1 MNLTALD
8 WAIVAG
14 MLLFTA
20 AVVMSSRSYMRS
32 VADFLAAGRTAGRYL
47 ISVSQGMAALG
58 AITVVATFEMNYYA
72 GLPMTWWGFMMTP
85 VVVIITVTGWV
96 VYRFRQSRALTMA
109 QFFEMRYSRRFRIF
123 AGALAFVSGV
133 VNFGI
138 FPAVGA
144 RFFIYFCGLPQEV
157 NVAGFNIPAFPLTM
171 AVLLSISLS
180 FVFAGGQVAV
190 IITDFVQGLF
200 ANVVFVAL
208 VLHFMRVFDWSQIA
222 QALQSAPADASLI
235 NPFHTSKV
243 EDFNLWYFLIGV
255 YGAVYSTLSWQGT
268 QGYNASAKSAH
279 EAKMAGVLSNW
290 RGFPQNMMLLFLPI
304 CAYTVLHHAALAEQA
319 AQAEQVLSG
328 MANKAVRSQLTVPM
342 ALLHF
347 MPAGLLGAFVA
358 VMLAALVSTDEAYL
372 HSWGSI
378 FIQDVLVP
386 WRGKRL
392 EAREHIRWLRL
403 SILGVAVFSF
413 FFSLLFKQSEYILL
427 FFAITGAIYAGGSGA
442 VIIGGLYWK
451 RGTTAGAW
459 SALITGAT
467 MAVAGIVLQQVI
479 ADFPINGQVCWF
491 IAMVSS
497 TVVYIV
503 VSLLS
508 GGRQYD
514 MDRLL
519 HRGRYRLA
527 EEKPQ
532 PEAEVQRGWKVL
544 GMGGEFTRGD
554 RALYIATYCWTAL
567 WVAIFV
573 AGTAYSLMHQ
583 VPDEWWLTF
592 WRGYLL
598 LGTAIA
604 VVVTVWLGL
613 GGIRDARE
621 MLRRLAVLK
630 RDARDDGTVEQ
641 H

>member
-1 MNLTALD
+1 MNPTALD

-14 MLLFTA
+14 ILLFTA

-96 VYRFRQSRALTMA
+96 VYRFRQTRALTMA

-157 NVAGFNIPAFPLTM
+157 NVAGFNIPTFPLTM
-171 AVLLSISLS
+171 AVLLSMSLS
-180 FVFAGGQVAV
+180 FVFAGGQLAV

-208 VLHFMRVFDWSQIA
+208 VLHFMRMFDWSQIT

-235 NPFHTSKV
+235 SPFHTSKV

-255 YGAVYSTLSWQGT
+255 CGAVYSTLSWQGT

-304 CAYTVLHHAALAEQA
+304 CAHTVLHHAALAEQA
-319 AQAEQVLSG
+319 AQAEQVLFG
-328 MANKAVRSQLTVPM
+328 IANKAVPSQLTVPM

-358 VMLAALVSTDEAYL
+358 VMLVALVSTDEAYL

-413 FFSLLFKQSEYILL
+413 LFSLLSKQSEYILL
-427 FFAITGAIYAGGSGA
+427 FFAITGAIYTGGSGA

-479 ADFPINGQVCWF
+479 DDFSINGQVC
-491 IAMVSS
+491 
-497 TVVYIV
+497 
-503 VSLLS
+503 
-508 GGRQYD
+508 
-514 MDRLL
+514 
-519 HRGRYRLA
+519 
-527 EEKPQ
+527 
-532 PEAEVQRGWKVL
+532 
-544 GMGGEFTRGD
+544 
-554 RALYIATYCWTAL
+554 
-567 WVAIFV
+567 
-573 AGTAYSLMHQ
+573 
-583 VPDEWWLTF
+583 
-592 WRGYLL
+592 
-598 LGTAIA
+598 
-604 VVVTVWLGL
+604 
-613 GGIRDARE
+613 
-621 MLRRLAVLK
+621 
-630 RDARDDGTVEQ
+630 
-641 H
+641 